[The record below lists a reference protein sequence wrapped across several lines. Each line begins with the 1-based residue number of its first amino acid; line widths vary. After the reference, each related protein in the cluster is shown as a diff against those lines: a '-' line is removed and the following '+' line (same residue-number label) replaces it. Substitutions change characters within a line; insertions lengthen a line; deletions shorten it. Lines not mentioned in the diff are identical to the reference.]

1 MMDHEM
7 HVQNLLV
14 VCRDRRTRQKKW
26 HASRIRTMSKFNPM
40 GRLVIAMGVCLCCAL
55 ASLHRAAASD
65 ESYRGAWIA
74 QASVGL
80 PPQALDALSQI
91 AAVDRRLLA
100 LRAYLR
106 AGDALS
112 ARWSWSQS
120 QQSAYPGTAEGKVAS
135 IELDAVAA
143 AFAAANHGFT
153 LRVNRRP
160 RSLEAQITSWNENAS
175 VGTVAAACES
185 ALERQFGTGHA
196 LPSAA
201 ELQKALIDWQANSSA
216 TLAAPGLSAH
226 GQARAF
232 DFQVERGGELIAG
245 TDASSARSQWD
256 TAGWTQKLHAAVNSA
271 GNHFAGPLQS
281 PYEPWHYAYLPAA
294 PQPH

>member
-1 MMDHEM
+1 
-7 HVQNLLV
+7 
-14 VCRDRRTRQKKW
+14 
-26 HASRIRTMSKFNPM
+26 MSTFNPI
-40 GRLVIAMGVCLCCAL
+40 GRPAIAVRVCLCCAL
-55 ASLHRAAASD
+55 AWLHPAAAVSG
-65 ESYRGAWIA
+65 ESYRDAWIA
-74 QASVGL
+74 QASIGL
-80 PPQALDALSQI
+80 PLQVLDALSQI
-91 AAVDRRLLA
+91 AGADRRLLA

-120 QQSAYPGTAEGKVAS
+120 LQSAYPGTAEGKTVS

-143 AFAAANHGFT
+143 AFAAANRGFA

-160 RSLEAQITSWNENAS
+160 RSLEAQITNWNENAS
-175 VGTVAAACES
+175 VGTAAAACER
-185 ALERQFGTGHA
+185 ALDRQFGNRHA
-196 LPSAA
+196 PPSAT
-201 ELQKALIDWQANSSA
+201 ELRKALIDWQTGSSA

-256 TAGWTQKLHAAVNSA
+256 MAGWTQRLHAAVNSA
-271 GNHFAGPLQS
+271 GNHFTGPLQS

-294 PQPH
+294 SQPR